1 MATDVLALT
10 RRWFDDLWNT
20 RREATI
26 DELLDPRAV
35 GHLEGLVTKDLDEF
49 KRARAYLLNAFPDFH
64 ITVEAAIAQG
74 NDVAVRWVVRGTH
87 RGELLDVP
95 ATGKPVTIRGLTWL
109 RFENG
114 RIVEGWDAWN
124 RGQLMNDLKA
134 AAGGGASRAG

>member
-1 MATDVLALT
+1 MAADVLALT

-26 DELLDPRAV
+26 GELLDPRAV
-35 GHLEGLVTKDLDEF
+35 GHLQGLVTNGIDEF
-49 KRARAYLLNAFPDFH
+49 SAARAHLLNAFPDFR

-74 NDVAVRWVVRGTH
+74 NDVAVRWVVHGTH
-87 RGELLDVP
+87 RGQLLDVP
-95 ATGKPVTIRGLTWL
+95 ATGQPVTIRGLTWL

-124 RGQLMNDLKA
+124 QGQLMNDLKA
-134 AAGGGASRAG
+134 AVRPGASGTA